1 MLAALAGII
10 YGAKVFFEV
19 LFYGIAVPGY
29 PSLMVAV
36 VLLGGLNLTLLG
48 LIGEYVWVTLSE
60 SKDRPVYIVRD
71 VVRGD
76 VPDRPPGA

>member
-1 MLAALAGII
+1 
-10 YGAKVFFEV
+10 
-19 LFYGIAVPGY
+19 
-29 PSLMVAV
+29 MVAV

-71 VVRGD
+71 VLRGD
-76 VPDRPPGA
+76 VPDRPPGVSGA